1 MFQPK
6 FAMLSFYR
14 VSPSVSVCLQRAFFK
29 IYHAKSKTINFV
41 LKEKEQTL
49 KWQYQQQQQQQQQ
62 QNQATWEKIQQIIIT
77 EQSQEFGNL
86 NKNQSNQMV
95 KIN

>member
-1 MFQPK
+1 
-6 FAMLSFYR
+6 MLSFYR

-29 IYHAKSKTINFV
+29 IYHAKSKTINFI
-41 LKEKEQTL
+41 LREKEQTL
-49 KWQYQQQQQQQQQ
+49 KWQYQQQQQQQQ
-62 QNQATWEKIQQIIIT
+62 QATWEKIQQIIIT